1 MVLFTLKLE
10 NGGWIMGRGQLGRHV
25 LICLLVAMN
34 AMTLFGCKQK
44 NEEIST
50 HEEKDE
56 IVVGFSMGTLME
68 DRWISDRDIFIAEAQ
83 KVGITVIVNNA
94 NNDSNLQ
101 YEQVQDMLDQGI
113 DVLVIA
119 PNDCFVEARCVE
131 AAKEKDIPVISY
143 DRLVS
148 NADVDVYI
156 SFDHTKVG
164 VLMASYLVEHAPEGG
179 YIIVNGSD
187 TDNNSKMINDG
198 AMSVLQPYIDDK
210 KIEILDQ
217 TWVYGWKRETAY
229 DFVADS
235 LTKNKDKVK
244 AILCGNDSMAWGV
257 IDALSE
263 AQIAEQVVVVGQ
275 DADLVACQRIVQG
288 KQALT
293 IYKPIK
299 NLVKETVEVCQQLA
313 NGEKITGQGTINDG
327 TYEVPYIYI
336 DVTAVTKDNIDDT
349 VIKDGFHLY
358 EDVYQTADK

>member
-1 MVLFTLKLE
+1 
-10 NGGWIMGRGQLGRHV
+10 MGRGQLGRR
-25 LICLLVAMN
+25 ILVCILAAMN
-34 AMTLFGCKQK
+34 AMVLYGCKQK
-44 NEEIST
+44 DETIHT
-50 HEEKDE
+50 QEEKDE

-68 DRWISDRDIFIAEAQ
+68 DRWIRDRDIFMSEAD
-83 KVGITVIVNNA
+83 KNGITVIVNNA
-94 NNDSNLQ
+94 NNDSDLQ
-101 YEQVQDMLDQGI
+101 YEQVQNMLEQDI

-131 AAKEKDIPVISY
+131 AAKEKDVPVISY

-156 SFDHTKVG
+156 SFDHTQVG
-164 VLMASYLVEHAPEGG
+164 VLMAEYLVEQAPEGG
-179 YIIVNGSD
+179 YMVVNGSK
-187 TDNNSKMINDG
+187 TDNNSTMINEG
-198 AMSVLQPYIDDK
+198 AMSVLQPYIDDN
-210 KIEILDQ
+210 KIQILDE
-217 TWVYGWKRETAY
+217 TWVPGWKRETAY
-229 DFVADS
+229 DFVANS
-235 LTKNKDKVK
+235 LIKNKDNVK

-299 NLVKETVEVCQQLA
+299 DLVVKTVDVCLRLA
-313 NGEKITGQGTINDG
+313 KGEKINGEGYINDG

-349 VIKDGFHLY
+349 VIKDNFHLY
-358 EDVYQTADK
+358 EDVYQTGD